1 MFKQADI
8 LEKADVIRKWHF
20 CCSCNIFRQYFSWF
34 LLPKKCEKTL
44 MPCSIEVILSDLS
57 NAFQIWSMEASYKK
71 SLAWEFETITNAEIV
86 RMNDNNQ

>member
-1 MFKQADI
+1 
-8 LEKADVIRKWHF
+8 
-20 CCSCNIFRQYFSWF
+20 
-34 LLPKKCEKTL
+34 

-57 NAFQIWSMEASYKK
+57 NAFQIWSMETSYKK